1 MGVMTQTATKLI
13 NRFGQ
18 AATLVKPS
26 TEPDEP
32 QNPWDDPPAEPNEPL
47 EYPVVVAVTEYSIED
62 MDGTL
67 IGVSDL
73 RVFMAVADVVPLKSD
88 TLVIGGKTY
97 EIKRVGIL
105 GPDGTTICYD
115 LQVTA

>member
-1 MGVMTQTATKLI
+1 MGMTQTATKLI

-18 AATLVKPS
+18 AATLVRAS
-26 TEPDEP
+26 DEPDEP
-32 QNPWDDPPAEPNEPL
+32 QNPWDEPADPVNDPT
-47 EYPVVVAVTEYSIED
+47 EYPVTVAVTEYSIED

-73 RVFMAVADVVPLKSD
+73 RVFMAVADVVPTKAD
-88 TLVIGGKTY
+88 TLVIGGTSY

-105 GPDGTTICYD
+105 GPDGVTICYD
-115 LQVTA
+115 MQVTA